1 LQQDWAPAH
10 SVQSTMRMCK
20 ELFSEVWDRMICP
33 SNSPD
38 LNAMDY
44 SVWSILERKI
54 FSKKYT
60 TVEQLKFAL
69 ERTWNQI
76 TTEECAIIANNS
88 KKRLRACVKAKGGYF
103 EYLL

>member
-1 LQQDWAPAH
+1 
-10 SVQSTMRMCK
+10 MRICK
-20 ELFSEVWDRMICP
+20 ELFSEVWDRTIWP

-54 FSKKYT
+54 SSKEYT
-60 TVEQLKFAL
+60 TVEQLQSDL
-69 ERTWNQI
+69 ERAWNQI
-76 TTEECAIIANNS
+76 TTEECATIANNF
-88 KKRLRACVKAKGGYF
+88 KKRLRACVKAIGEHF